1 MSKKTVRLAI
11 LGTGRMADYHA
22 ERFQK
27 IKNIQIVAAV
37 DVDATRAKAFCD
49 KHGIPAS
56 YPNVEELLRHPE
68 IDAVSNVTPDAFH
81 APLSIQCLKA
91 GKHVL

>member
-37 DVDATRAKAFCD
+37 DVDADPRQGF
-49 KHGIPAS
+49 
-56 YPNVEELLRHPE
+56 LR
-68 IDAVSNVTPDAFH
+68 
-81 APLSIQCLKA
+81 
-91 GKHVL
+91 